1 MDKEILKIAEK
12 YGAAVAEEYLRMT
25 TKQKE
30 EPKDDT
36 SEKIQ
41 AMLNDG
47 TKKITN
53 YDKLVE
59 CYGKDVAE
67 RIKRDVNG

>member
-1 MDKEILKIAEK
+1 MDKYLEVAEK
-12 YGAAVAEEYLRMT
+12 YGAEVAAELKKMNELET
-25 TKQKE
+25 P
-30 EPKDDT
+30 PKDDT
-36 SEKIQ
+36 AEKIQ

-67 RIKRDVNG
+67 RIKRNVNG